1 MLLLALLDTLVGL
14 LLGAHRLHH
23 VHQIASHHISLLL
36 LGGQGPLSRLQSLLL
51 VLLHASGLLRVL
63 AHRTL
68 VRVPE
73 EHALLLRW
81 HVRRLFKHF
90 ALLLDQNRI
99 DGLVDSLRRLGLVV
113 LILAVLEPE
122 QVLPHAITQ
131 LALRLLDLL
140 LLLLPRVSK

>member
-14 LLGAHRLHH
+14 LLGTHRLHH

-51 VLLHASGLLRVL
+51 VLLHTGSLFRVL

-73 EHALLLRW
+73 EHALLFRW

-122 QVLPHAITQ
+122 QVLAHAITQ
-131 LALRLLDLL
+131 FALRLLDLL
-140 LLLLPRVSK
+140 LLFLPSESK